1 MTTAA
6 TLTPPRFAVGDAV
19 KIDAKAAIGH
29 CRTPWYVRGKSG
41 VVVEIHGSFRDP
53 VRLAYHR
60 PGLPA
65 QVLYK
70 IRVRQIDLWSNYSG
84 QATDHLDVDIYEP
97 WLKPIR
103 LLKRSVKMR
112 AAAGAGVV

>member
-6 TLTPPRFAVGDAV
+6 TQTPPLFALGDAV
-19 KIDAKAAIGH
+19 RIDAKSAVGH
-29 CRTPWYVRGKSG
+29 CRTPWYVRGKRG

-70 IRVRQIDLWSNYSG
+70 VRLRQIDLWPAYRG
-84 QATDHLDVDIYEP
+84 EATDHLDVDIYEP
-97 WLKPIR
+97 WLKPVTQR
-103 LLKRSVKMR
+103 KSR
-112 AAAGAGVV
+112 AKARGDVGAGVV

>member
-6 TLTPPRFAVGDAV
+6 TSTPPRFAVGDAV
-19 KIDAKAAIGH
+19 KIDAKSAIGH

-70 IRVRQIDLWSNYSG
+70 IRMRQTDLWSNYKG
-84 QATDHLDVDIYEP
+84 QAADHLDVDIYEP
-97 WLKPIR
+97 WLTPVR
-103 LLKRSVKMR
+103 SAKRSAKTRV
-112 AAAGAGVV
+112 AAVAGVV